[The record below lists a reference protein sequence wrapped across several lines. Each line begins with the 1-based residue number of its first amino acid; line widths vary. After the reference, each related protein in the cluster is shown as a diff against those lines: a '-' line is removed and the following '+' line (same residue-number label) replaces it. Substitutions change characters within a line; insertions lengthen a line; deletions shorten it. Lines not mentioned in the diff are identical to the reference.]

1 MTWHTKAD
9 IGCLTGSAFPPALGM
24 RCPGAQM
31 LLVGDSGVGK
41 SCLLTRFTQDRF
53 DDNQT
58 STIGVCESLR
68 IPPLRTCVNLCE
80 VLHSM
85 CLQHP

>member
-1 MTWHTKAD
+1 
-9 IGCLTGSAFPPALGM
+9 
-24 RCPGAQM
+24 M

-68 IPPLRTCVNLCE
+68 IPTLSRCMNLCE

-85 CLQHP
+85 LCDCDMHSTCLQHP